1 MVNFVKGFGDQA
13 ELQKAQAEVSYVETE
28 YQNTKQLS
36 EKNVVSPNEL
46 ALAKAKLDKA
56 KAKQMLIEIGR
67 EDTEI
72 GELARNS
79 LLEEFNI
86 DCAKTPNQ
94 CK

>member
-1 MVNFVKGFGDQA
+1 
-13 ELQKAQAEVSYVETE
+13 
-28 YQNTKQLS
+28 
-36 EKNVVSPNEL
+36 
-46 ALAKAKLDKA
+46 
-56 KAKQMLIEIGR
+56 MLIEIGR

-86 DCAKTPNQ
+86 DCAKNPNQ